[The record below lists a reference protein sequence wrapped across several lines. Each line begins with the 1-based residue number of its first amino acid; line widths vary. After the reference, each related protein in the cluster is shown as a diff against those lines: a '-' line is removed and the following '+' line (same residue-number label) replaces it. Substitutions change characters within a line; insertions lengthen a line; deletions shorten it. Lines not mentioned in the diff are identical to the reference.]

1 MNQSILVNDLIAIP
15 NLQLFVIESKI
26 IIEINIWIKG
36 DKQPSDLF
44 SFLFFS
50 VRLDCPLDA
59 NPKGTS
65 KLTSGHSLTSA

>member
-44 SFLFFS
+44 SFLFFQS
-50 VRLDCPLDA
+50 DWAV
-59 NPKGTS
+59 
-65 KLTSGHSLTSA
+65 HSTQIQKVFQN